1 MAPSKQV
8 PRSPIF
14 VPEVDSWY
22 RALSSDDANRVAAA
36 LDELEQVG
44 STLGRPYVDRIKGSR
59 YHNMK
64 ELRPHGGNIRVL
76 FAFDP
81 HRNPVLLVGGDKT
94 NNWKGWY
101 DQNIPLADERYARHL
116 RSLGKEGAW
125 PIQTQRAGRRS
136 AGRDR

>member
-1 MAPSKQV
+1 MPPDKQV
-8 PRSPIF
+8 PSLIF
-14 VPEVDSWY
+14 VPEAESWY
-22 RALSSDDANRVAAA
+22 KALSSEDANRVAAA
-36 LDELEQVG
+36 LDELERVG
-44 STLGRPYVDRIKGSR
+44 STLRRPYVDRIKGSR

-64 ELRPHGGNIRVL
+64 ELRPHGSNIRVL

-81 HRNPVLLVGGDKT
+81 DRNGVLLVGGDKT
-94 NNWKGWY
+94 NNWKRWY
-101 DQNIPLADERYARHL
+101 ERNIPLADERYARHL